1 MKKSSLKSNSH
12 MKYDSTV
19 CSPFVANLYA
29 LRKTVIMCL
38 AGFALCI
45 VALVP
50 FTSDLFEVSSRP
62 LLSALPTGSKMLSVG
77 VISPVLG
84 PLKVLLFCA
93 FVLSLP
99 FTLYQIWK
107 FVAPALYSHEKKT
120 AVPFVL
126 SAVFMFLAGTFYCY
140 FVVFGALFPFIASF
154 APLSV
159 NFAPDIEAYISFLLH
174 MFLAFGLAFETPVAV
189 FVLVASSLVKLE
201 QLKRIRRYVTVG
213 AFALSAV
220 LTPPDITSQLLLA
233 LPLLVLYE
241 MGLLAASIFH
251 YGKRKTLLPVRAS

>member
-1 MKKSSLKSNSH
+1 
-12 MKYDSTV
+12 
-19 CSPFVANLYA
+19 
-29 LRKTVIMCL
+29 
-38 AGFALCI
+38 
-45 VALVP
+45 
-50 FTSDLFEVSSRP
+50 
-62 LLSALPTGSKMLSVG
+62 
-77 VISPVLG
+77 
-84 PLKVLLFCA
+84 
-93 FVLSLP
+93 
-99 FTLYQIWK
+99 
-107 FVAPALYSHEKKT
+107 
-120 AVPFVL
+120 
-126 SAVFMFLAGTFYCY
+126 
-140 FVVFGALFPFIASF
+140 
-154 APLSV
+154 
-159 NFAPDIEAYISFLLH
+159 